1 MNFFSN
7 DQASGKVTRE
17 DRRCRR
23 CDADSLG
30 PADTIRV
37 PEGVSACSNAV
48 LQTHLERLRASL
60 TGPRVCTQNRPLA
73 GKLR

>member
-23 CDADSLG
+23 CDADSLVRQ
-30 PADTIRV
+30 IQ
-37 PEGVSACSNAV
+37 SAYRKEYPHVRMQV
-48 LQTHLERLRASL
+48 LQRHLERLRASL